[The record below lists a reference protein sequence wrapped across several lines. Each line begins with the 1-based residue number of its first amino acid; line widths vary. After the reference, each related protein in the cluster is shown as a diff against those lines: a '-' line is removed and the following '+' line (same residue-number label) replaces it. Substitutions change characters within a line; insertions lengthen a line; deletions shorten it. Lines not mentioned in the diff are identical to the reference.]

1 MNFLRKPF
9 TYSFFRAAFAIVLIN
24 VAVHFGLGFLG
35 FNKNFFALNVVGFVY
50 NHYLWQVFTY
60 MFVHGDLSHLFFN
73 MLALLI
79 FGTAIEKAIG
89 SKEFLLMY
97 FVIGV
102 CSGLFS
108 LGVYYGFGRFLM
120 ANQIQPWT
128 FYISLIGA
136 SGAIYAT
143 RTAMYLKKFGHSV
156 SLIVTSPGR
165 DVVKFEGQE
174 SLYGF
179 ADKVYDVDDFFA
191 ECASGSADY
200 AGMAVV
206 PCSMGTLGR
215 IAAGTSDN
223 LLVRT
228 ADVCLK
234 ERRSLVIVP
243 REMPYNLIHI
253 ENMARVTR
261 AGAVVIPASPQ
272 FYSKPASIEEL
283 VDTVVA
289 KVLKHLGAVSVEDC
303 AEIVKPWKGDNG
315 VDCGPESALGGPV
328 C

>member
-1 MNFLRKPF
+1 MSR
-9 TYSFFRAAFAIVLIN
+9 YI
-24 VAVHFGLGFLG
+24 
-35 FNKNFFALNVVGFVY
+35 
-50 NHYLWQVFTY
+50 
-60 MFVHGDLSHLFFN
+60 
-73 MLALLI
+73 
-79 FGTAIEKAIG
+79 
-89 SKEFLLMY
+89 
-97 FVIGV
+97 
-102 CSGLFS
+102 
-108 LGVYYGFGRFLM
+108 LGV
-120 ANQIQPWT
+120 T
-128 FYISLIGA
+128 GA

-143 RTAMYLKKFGHSV
+143 RTAMHLKRLGHEV
-156 SLIVTSPGR
+156 SLVVTAPGR

-174 SLYGF
+174 SLFEF
-179 ADKVYDVDDFFA
+179 ADRVFDVDDFFA

-223 LLVRT
+223 LLVRS

-272 FYSKPASIEEL
+272 FYSRPASIEEL

-289 KVLKHLGAVSVEDC
+289 KILKHLGAASVEDC
-303 AEIVKPWKGDNG
+303 AGIVKPWNG
-315 VDCGPESALGGPV
+315 NACQELPADGGSQNALGGPI

>member
-1 MNFLRKPF
+1 MSR
-9 TYSFFRAAFAIVLIN
+9 YI
-24 VAVHFGLGFLG
+24 
-35 FNKNFFALNVVGFVY
+35 
-50 NHYLWQVFTY
+50 
-60 MFVHGDLSHLFFN
+60 
-73 MLALLI
+73 
-79 FGTAIEKAIG
+79 
-89 SKEFLLMY
+89 
-97 FVIGV
+97 
-102 CSGLFS
+102 
-108 LGVYYGFGRFLM
+108 LGV
-120 ANQIQPWT
+120 T
-128 FYISLIGA
+128 GA

-143 RTAMYLKKFGHSV
+143 RTAMHMKRLGHEF
-156 SLIVTSPGR
+156 SLVVTAPGR
-165 DVVKFEGQE
+165 DVVKFEGQQA
-174 SLYGF
+174 LFDY
-179 ADKVYDVDDFFA
+179 ADRTFDVDDFFA

-234 ERRSLVIVP
+234 ERRPLVIAP

-253 ENMARVTR
+253 ENMERVTR

-272 FYSKPASIEEL
+272 FYSRPASIEEL

-289 KVLKHLGAVSVEDC
+289 KILKHLGAASGEEC
-303 AEIVKPWKGDNG
+303 AGIVKPWNSSASQKLPADGGSQN
-315 VDCGPESALGGPV
+315 ALGGPI

>member
-1 MNFLRKPF
+1 MSR
-9 TYSFFRAAFAIVLIN
+9 YI
-24 VAVHFGLGFLG
+24 
-35 FNKNFFALNVVGFVY
+35 
-50 NHYLWQVFTY
+50 
-60 MFVHGDLSHLFFN
+60 
-73 MLALLI
+73 
-79 FGTAIEKAIG
+79 
-89 SKEFLLMY
+89 
-97 FVIGV
+97 
-102 CSGLFS
+102 
-108 LGVYYGFGRFLM
+108 LGV
-120 ANQIQPWT
+120 T
-128 FYISLIGA
+128 GA

-143 RTAMYLKKFGHSV
+143 RTAMHLKRLGHEV
-156 SLIVTSPGR
+156 SLVVTAPGR

-174 SLYGF
+174 SLFEF
-179 ADKVYDVDDFFA
+179 ADRVFDVDDFFA

-200 AGMAVV
+200 AGMTVV

-223 LLVRT
+223 LLVRS

-272 FYSKPASIEEL
+272 FYSRPASIEEL

-289 KVLKHLGAVSVEDC
+289 KILKHLGAASVEDC
-303 AEIVKPWKGDNG
+303 AGIVKPWNG
-315 VDCGPESALGGPV
+315 NACQELPADGGSQNALGGPI

>member
-1 MNFLRKPF
+1 MSR
-9 TYSFFRAAFAIVLIN
+9 YI
-24 VAVHFGLGFLG
+24 
-35 FNKNFFALNVVGFVY
+35 
-50 NHYLWQVFTY
+50 
-60 MFVHGDLSHLFFN
+60 
-73 MLALLI
+73 
-79 FGTAIEKAIG
+79 
-89 SKEFLLMY
+89 
-97 FVIGV
+97 
-102 CSGLFS
+102 
-108 LGVYYGFGRFLM
+108 LGV
-120 ANQIQPWT
+120 T
-128 FYISLIGA
+128 GA

-143 RTAMYLKKFGHSV
+143 RTAMHLKRLGHEV
-156 SLIVTSPGR
+156 SLVVTAPGR

-179 ADKVYDVDDFFA
+179 ADKTFDVDDFFA
-191 ECASGSADY
+191 ECASGSANY

-223 LLVRT
+223 LLVRS

-234 ERRSLVIVP
+234 ERRPLVIVP

-253 ENMARVTR
+253 ENMERVTR

-272 FYSKPASIEEL
+272 FYSRPASIEEL

-289 KVLKHLGAVSVEDC
+289 KILKHLGAASGEEC
-303 AEIVKPWKGDNG
+303 AGIVKPWNG
-315 VDCGPESALGGPV
+315 NASQELPADGGSQNALGGPI